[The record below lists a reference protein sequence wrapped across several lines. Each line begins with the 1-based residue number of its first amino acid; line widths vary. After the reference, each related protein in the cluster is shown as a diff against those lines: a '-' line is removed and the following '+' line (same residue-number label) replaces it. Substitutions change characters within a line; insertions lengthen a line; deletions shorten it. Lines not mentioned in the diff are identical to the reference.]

1 MARRR
6 VSCSEGAPMRDL
18 DRLILGIVSFS
29 IFLATPAL
37 GQTGSNSADAV
48 WRSFRTAYPYH
59 IQCIGLTEP
68 DSDGTR
74 VLLIA
79 EPPSQVT
86 LESLRALS
94 PSRIVKR
101 QTVGYD
107 GWVADVLYL
116 LPQMSG
122 GDLRELLDSL
132 NHHLFGTSYKSTIM
146 ALPPSREVTGK
157 RNLNLKIPAG
167 EVGEWVLGDLAYA
180 DPGRSTLNLLGLILF
195 GLFSLV
201 YLRSVLRASR
211 TRRQVFAFVFF

>member
-6 VSCSEGAPMRDL
+6 VSCSEGTPMRDL
-18 DRLILGIVSFS
+18 HRLIFGIVSFS

-79 EPPSQVT
+79 EPPPQV
-86 LESLRALS
+86 SLRALS
-94 PSRIVKR
+94 PSRLQHPIVKR

-107 GWVADVLYL
+107 GWVADVLYV

-122 GDLRELLDSL
+122 GSE
-132 NHHLFGTSYKSTIM
+132 GTSRQSKPSSVRH
-146 ALPPSREVTGK
+146 LPQVRDYGFASEQRGYREEEPEPQDSSGGSG
-157 RNLNLKIPAG
+157 RMG
-167 EVGEWVLGDLAYA
+167 S
-180 DPGRSTLNLLGLILF
+180 GRSGVCRPGTQHSKPTWSDSFRTFFACIPEKLF
-195 GLFSLV
+195 
-201 YLRSVLRASR
+201 RASR

>member
-1 MARRR
+1 
-6 VSCSEGAPMRDL
+6 MRDL
-18 DRLILGIVSFS
+18 HRLILGIVSFS
-29 IFLATPAL
+29 IFLAAPAL

-48 WRSFRTAYPYH
+48 WRSFRTAYPYSMH
-59 IQCIGLTEP
+59 WADRARFGRHP
-68 DSDGTR
+68 
-74 VLLIA
+74 
-79 EPPSQVT
+79 QVT

-94 PSRIVKR
+94 PSRLQHPIVKR

-132 NHHLFGTSYKSTIM
+132 NHHLLGTSYKSTIM

-180 DPGRSTLNLLGLILF
+180 DPGRSALNLLGLNLF
-195 GLFSLV
+195 GLFRL
-201 YLRSVLRASR
+201 Y
-211 TRRQVFAFVFF
+211 T

>member
-1 MARRR
+1 
-6 VSCSEGAPMRDL
+6 MRDL
-18 DRLILGIVSFS
+18 QRLILGSVSFS

-79 EPPSQVT
+79 EPPPQVT
-86 LESLRALS
+86 LESLRALR
-94 PSRIVKR
+94 PSRLQHPIVKR
-101 QTVGYD
+101 QMVGYD

-116 LPQMSG
+116 LPRMSG
-122 GDLRELLDSL
+122 GDLRELLESL

-146 ALPPSREVTGK
+146 ALPPSRDVTEK
-157 RNLNLKIPAG
+157 NLNLKIPAG

-201 YLRSVLRASR
+201 YVRSVLRASR